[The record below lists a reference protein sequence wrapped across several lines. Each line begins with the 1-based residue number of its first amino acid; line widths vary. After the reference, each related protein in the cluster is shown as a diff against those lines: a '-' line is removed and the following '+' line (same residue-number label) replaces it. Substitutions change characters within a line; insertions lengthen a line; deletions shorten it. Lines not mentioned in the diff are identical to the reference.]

1 MPDRDLGRLNGVV
14 CRGQCGRSGCSA
26 AWAFRAL
33 RMISGLPR
41 SGSLTIDIVFK
52 MVFAD
57 PKMAPALAALLTAIL
72 RPPSPITSVEVLN
85 PEIPRRIA
93 DDKVAML
100 DLLVLL
106 EDGTR
111 VNVEMQLTD
120 PGRTWLRAPFY
131 WARVHSDQAARG
143 QDHLDLKRTIV
154 IFIVNFVQFK
164 HLTGQAHH
172 IFELRHRDDPDLRHP
187 HIRIDFVELP
197 KLPLTLPEDAGLP
210 ACHQLAIWGKIL
222 RDPAD
227 KSLEGV
233 CMSDQVIKATKD
245 KLTEISRDVKN
256 RERARWREKNRIAK
270 GDYEALKKA
279 ALEDARAEV
288 QAEGRAEG
296 EAKVINKVL
305 HGILTAEATSGL
317 SDDVIANLVGV
328 SVDVVTAARRR
339 LSARS

>member
-1 MPDRDLGRLNGVV
+1 MKRKRHKPKTSDEPEL
-14 CRGQCGRSGCSA
+14 
-26 AWAFRAL
+26 L
-33 RMISGLPR
+33 R
-41 SGSLTIDIVFK
+41 LTIDIVFK

-72 RPPSPITSVEVLN
+72 RPPSPITGVEVLN

-93 DDKVAML
+93 NDKLAVL

-120 PGRTWLRAPFY
+120 PGRTWVRAPFY
-131 WARVHSDQAARG
+131 WARVHSDQATRG
-143 QDHLDLKRTIV
+143 KDHIELKPTIV

-172 IFELRHRDDPDLRHP
+172 IFELRHRDDPNLRHP
-187 HIRIDFVELP
+187 HMRIDFVELP

-227 KSLEGV
+227 KTLEGV
-233 CMSDQVIKATKD
+233 YMSDQVFKATKD
-245 KLTEISRDVKN
+245 KLMEISSDIKN
-256 RERARWREKNRIAK
+256 RERARWREKNRMAK
-270 GDYEALKKA
+270 AEFEALKNA
-279 ALEDARAEV
+279 SLEDARAE
-288 QAEGRAEG
+288 G
-296 EAKVINKVL
+296 EAKAIDKVL
-305 HGILTAEATSGL
+305 HGILTAEATAGL
-317 SDDVIANLVGV
+317 TDDVIANLVGV
-328 SVDVVTAARRR
+328 SADVVAEVRRA
-339 LSARS
+339 LSGRSGDR